1 MPPLNLENG
10 GKMKRIVALLLLLS
24 SGMPV
29 LAGNLAGHDAPA
41 FTVAGQ
47 DGGQVSLS
55 QFKGKVIYLDFW
67 ASWCGPCRKSFPWM
81 NAMQAK
87 YGAQGLQVV
96 GINLDEKTSD
106 AQGFLKE
113 TPAQFTVGFDS
124 KGTTPGLYGIKGMPS
139 SLLIGRDGKVILEH
153 SGFNDADRA
162 ELEKKILS
170 ALEAG
175 K

>member
-1 MPPLNLENG
+1 
-10 GKMKRIVALLLLLS
+10 MKHIITAVLLLS
-24 SGMPV
+24 SIPCF
-29 LAGNLAGHDAPA
+29 AGNLAGNDAPA
-41 FTVAGQ
+41 FSVMAQDKGQ
-47 DGGQVSLS
+47 ISLS
-55 QFKGKVIYLDFW
+55 QFKGKVVYLDFW

-81 NAMQAK
+81 NAMQSK

-96 GINLDEKTSD
+96 GINLDEKSED
-106 AQGFLKE
+106 GLHFLKE

-124 KGTTPGLYGIKGMPS
+124 KGITPGLYGVKGMPS

-162 ELEKKILS
+162 ELEKKIL
-170 ALEAG
+170 AAMEAG